1 MPITNG
7 VINMSDIME
16 KQIKV
21 NDKMFDCIS
30 THSRCLTNHSQIIE
44 KHRKTL
50 MIILGIQMATL
61 IIIAIGVLK

>member
-21 NDKMFDCIS
+21 NDKMFDWIS

-50 MIILGIQMATL
+50 MIILGIQMVTL